1 MTVMRTLRTLA
12 RSAATTLLA
21 PTLALGS
28 LSANSAD
35 EQLRFRVYLDDK
47 PIGQHS
53 FRIDTFGDSRLVA
66 SRASFDVDFLFINAY
81 RYRHE
86 SRETWRDG
94 CLDEIRATT
103 DDNGKQ
109 LRVEGE
115 ATGKRF
121 RIEGPDGRSQAGGC
135 LMTFAY
141 WNPDF
146 LSQSRLLNPQTG
158 ELVDVSV
165 RRLGPDRVPVEGRK
179 VAATRYELKAED
191 LSIDLWY
198 NDDLGWVG
206 LESDTGKGA
215 RLIYRRI

>member
-1 MTVMRTLRTLA
+1 MSSFRTLA
-12 RSAATTLLA
+12 RTAAFALLA
-21 PTLALGS
+21 PAIALTS
-28 LSANSAD
+28 PTVEAAN
-35 EQLRFRVYLDDK
+35 ERLQFRVYLDDK

-53 FRIDTFGDSRLVA
+53 FRIDAIGDTQRVA

-103 DDNGKQ
+103 DDNGKEM
-109 LRVEGE
+109 RVTGE
-115 ATGKRF
+115 ASGRRF
-121 RIEGPDGRSQAGGC
+121 RIEGPDGRTQAGGC

-158 ELVDVSV
+158 ELVNVRV
-165 RRLGPDRVPVEGRK
+165 RRLGSDPVPVDGRK
-179 VAATRYELKAED
+179 VAATRYELTADD
-191 LSIDLWY
+191 LAIELWY

-206 LESDTGKGA
+206 LASDTGKGA

>member
-1 MTVMRTLRTLA
+1 MRTVPA
-12 RSAATTLLA
+12 RVRNVAITLLM
-21 PTLALGS
+21 PVVALGS
-28 LSANSAD
+28 LATQAAD
-35 EQLRFRVYLDDK
+35 DQLRFRVYLDDK

-53 FRIDTFGDSRLVA
+53 FRIDAIGDTKLIA

-103 DDNGKQ
+103 DDNGEK

-115 ATGKRF
+115 ASGERF
-121 RIEGPDGRSQAGGC
+121 RIEGPEGRTQAGGC

-146 LSQSRLLNPQTG
+146 LNQQRLLNPQTG
-158 ELVDVSV
+158 ELVDISV
-165 RRLGPDRVPVEGRK
+165 RRLGPDRVPVEGEK
-179 VAATRYELKAED
+179 VAATRYELVAED
-191 LSIDLWY
+191 LSIELWY

>member
-1 MTVMRTLRTLA
+1 MIQIRTLA
-12 RSAATTLLA
+12 RTALAALLA
-21 PTLALGS
+21 PALALGPTWA
-28 LSANSAD
+28 LGAN
-35 EQLRFRVYLDDK
+35 EQLRFKVYLDDK

-53 FRIDTFGDSRLVA
+53 FRIDAIGDTQLIN

-81 RYRHE
+81 RYRHQ

-94 CLDEIRATT
+94 CLDEIRAST
-103 DDNGKQ
+103 DDNGKE
-109 LRVEGE
+109 LRVSGE
-115 ATGKRF
+115 AAGRRF
-121 RIEGPDGRSQAGGC
+121 RIDGPEGSTQAGGC

-141 WNPDF
+141 WNPAF
-146 LSQSRLLNPQTG
+146 LEQSRLLNPQTG

-165 RRLGPDRVPVEGRK
+165 RRLGSDRVPVEGRK
-179 VAATRYELKAED
+179 VAATHYRLTAED
-191 LSIDLWY
+191 LSIELWY

>member
-1 MTVMRTLRTLA
+1 MSTIRALA
-12 RSAATTLLA
+12 RTAATTLLA
-21 PTLALGS
+21 PALTLAA
-28 LSANSAD
+28 LSTHAAD
-35 EQLRFRVYLDDK
+35 EQLRFRVYLDEK

-53 FRIDTFGDSRLVA
+53 FRIDAIGDTRLVA

-103 DDNGKQ
+103 DDNGKT

-115 ATGKRF
+115 ASGKRF
-121 RIEGPDGRSQAGGC
+121 RIDGPEGQTQAGGC

-141 WNPDF
+141 WNPEF
-146 LSQSRLLNPQTG
+146 LNQPRLLNPQTG

-165 RRLGPDRVPVEGRK
+165 RRLGADRVPVEGRK
-179 VAATRYELKAED
+179 VAATRYELVADD
-191 LSIDLWY
+191 LSIELWY

-206 LESDTGKGA
+206 LASDTGKGA